1 MSFITKATHDLGN
14 FNLRLIH
21 ADKDGLLTPL
31 EAFSDIKATNY
42 WVQYQATIPSGNYS
56 IIFEMSATLFQYYT
70 ILKLDDIAVQSGEC
84 SEGIVIYS

>member
-1 MSFITKATHDLGN
+1 MSFITKATHNLYN

-21 ADKDGLLTPL
+21 ADKDGFLTPL

-56 IIFEMSATLFQYYT
+56 IIFEMSASIYDNYK
-70 ILKLDDIAVQSGEC
+70 ILKLDDIAVQPGEC
-84 SEGIVIYS
+84 SEGNVICS